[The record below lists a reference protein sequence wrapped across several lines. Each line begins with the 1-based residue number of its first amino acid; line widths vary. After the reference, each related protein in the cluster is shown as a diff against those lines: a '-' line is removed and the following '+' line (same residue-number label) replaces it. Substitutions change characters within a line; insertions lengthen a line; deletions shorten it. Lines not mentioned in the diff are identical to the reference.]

1 MSWEGRKIFSP
12 GSMVLFGK
20 ARKISSYF
28 VKAKIYPLE
37 RSAGSKQLMS
47 KKTFSSTVTSENF
60 TINHELN
67 CGGVLS
73 IC

>member
-1 MSWEGRKIFSP
+1 MSWKGRKIFSP

-47 KKTFSSTVTSENF
+47 QKNLFKYC
-60 TINHELN
+60 H
-67 CGGVLS
+67 
-73 IC
+73 